1 MDRYSLA
8 YSLLSKWPK
17 NKLSLKHQLVWN
29 LQAVMREPF
38 KVVEE
43 YIEIYVAWAFVY
55 HSLSAKVILNA
66 LKNIE

>member
-1 MDRYSLA
+1 
-8 YSLLSKWPK
+8 
-17 NKLSLKHQLVWN
+17 
-29 LQAVMREPF
+29 MRESF
-38 KVVEE
+38 KVVKE